1 MLYIKNYV
9 SSYVDVQAT
18 LVGVGFNAVGV
29 GTFEGTDVFVDG
41 TNVVF

>member
-9 SSYVDVQAT
+9 GSYVDVQAT
-18 LVGVGFNAVGV
+18 LVGVGFDAVEI

>member
-1 MLYIKNYV
+1 MLYIKKYV
-9 SSYVDVQAT
+9 GSYVDIQAT
-18 LVGVGFNAVGV
+18 LVGVGFDAVGV

>member
-9 SSYVDVQAT
+9 GSYVDVQAT
-18 LVGVGFNAVGV
+18 LVGVGFDAVGI